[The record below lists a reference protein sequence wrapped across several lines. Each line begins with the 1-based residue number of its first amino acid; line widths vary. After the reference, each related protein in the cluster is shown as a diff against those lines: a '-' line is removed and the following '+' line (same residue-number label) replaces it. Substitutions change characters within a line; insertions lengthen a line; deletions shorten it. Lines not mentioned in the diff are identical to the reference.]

1 MMKRF
6 VNYIFFIYIT
16 FCVHRKN
23 EFHADNEALLL
34 LLKGACLRQMQHPL
48 QSEECLR
55 RVLQLEKSV
64 KEDTYLFPYAT
75 VELALLAQDQGDTQL
90 AIGFL
95 EDAK

>member
-1 MMKRF
+1 MS
-6 VNYIFFIYIT
+6 FFYT
-16 FCVHRKN
+16 CCVRRKN
-23 EFHADNEALLL
+23 EYHADNEALLL
-34 LLKGACLRQMQHPL
+34 LLKGACLRQMKHPL

-64 KEDTYLFPYAT
+64 REDTYLFPYAT

>member
-1 MMKRF
+1 MLIT
-6 VNYIFFIYIT
+6 YFFIYNIISYV
-16 FCVHRKN
+16 CRKN

-34 LLKGACLRQMQHPL
+34 LLKGVCLRQMQHRL

>member
-1 MMKRF
+1 MLI
-6 VNYIFFIYIT
+6 IFFLYII
-16 FCVHRKN
+16 FCVRRKN

-55 RVLQLEKSV
+55 RVLKLEKSV

>member
-1 MMKRF
+1 MRG
-6 VNYIFFIYIT
+6 VS
-16 FCVHRKN
+16 RRRS
-23 EFHADNEALLL
+23 EFDADNKALIL

-55 RVLQLEKSV
+55 GVLQLEKSV

-75 VELALLAQDQGDTQL
+75 VELALLALDQGDTQL
-90 AIGFL
+90 AIDFL